1 MSVIGNI
8 SSQIDSL
15 REACCGNMFS
25 SYMVDVNEEYVKDR
39 CFFLLIFEKN
49 AEKVSDRRIFVVPK
63 SKIRILE
70 KVKKG

>member
-1 MSVIGNI
+1 
-8 SSQIDSL
+8 
-15 REACCGNMFS
+15 MFS